1 MPQTYPSKL
10 LLFGEYAVLV
20 GGEGFA
26 IPYPKYSSEWQQAD
40 SPIDI
45 IHDLRPFYK
54 FLKTSE
60 KFNAILDLEKFI
72 EDLQNNY
79 YLRSDIP
86 IGMGLGSSGSVVA
99 AVYDKYY
106 NQAIKTEYASDLKTL
121 KKELGEMENYFH
133 ETSSGLDP
141 LVILLNKPIHL
152 LHGGEPRAVTEEIH
166 QLNDLNIS
174 LFNTGLERKAST
186 QIEIFINKMQSEDFS
201 TLINEEYLPLVAS
214 VIEKLLE
221 NDKEGFYLDLAALS
235 AFQLQHFSFAIPES
249 VHHQWHAGLQSGK
262 EIYKLCGAG
271 GGGYVL
277 CFKN

>member
-1 MPQTYPSKL
+1 MPQSYPSKL
-10 LLFGEYAVLV
+10 LLFGEYAVLF

-26 IPYPKYSSEWQQAD
+26 IPFPKYSSEWAQAD

-60 KFNAILDLEKFI
+60 NLNAILDLEKFI
-72 EDLQNNY
+72 DDLQNNY

-99 AVYDKYY
+99 AVYDKYS
-106 NQAIKTEYASDLKTL
+106 NQSIKTEYASDLKTL
-121 KKELGEMENYFH
+121 KKELGVMENYFH

-141 LVILLNKPIHL
+141 LVILLNKPVHL
-152 LHGGEPRAVTEEIH
+152 LHGGEPTAVKEEIH
-166 QLNDLNIS
+166 LINELNIS
-174 LFNTGLERKAST
+174 LFNSGLERKAST

-201 TLINEEYLPLVAS
+201 KLINEEYLPLVAS
-214 VIEKLLE
+214 VIEKLLT
-221 NDKEGFYLDLAALS
+221 NDKKGFYLDLTALS
-235 AFQLQHFSFAIPES
+235 TFQLEHFVFAIPES
-249 VHHQWHAGLQSGK
+249 IKHQWHAGLQSGK

-271 GGGYVL
+271 GGGYAL
-277 CFKN
+277 CFNR